1 MKEFI
6 AIVVTVIATNR
17 ITEQVYEKLNF
28 HYNWFEDRFSLHSL
42 VMDLIIYFI
51 IGVPIYLIVEMLID
65 KGRLLFNNKRIE

>member
-17 ITEQVYEKLNF
+17 ITEQVYEKMNF
-28 HYNWFEDRFSLHSL
+28 HYNWFEDRFSLKSL
-42 VMDLIIYFI
+42 LMDLGIYFI

-65 KGRLLFNNKRIE
+65 RGRSLFNNKRIE